1 MGKRLRKGKVR
12 DHKHK
17 REHRD
22 AEKGKKNTRKG
33 QCLYME
39 RDRIDQIIYKKA
51 TVTFVTIFSLLMIK
65 NRPEERLG

>member
-22 AEKGKKNTRKG
+22 AEKGKKTLEK
-33 QCLYME
+33 
-39 RDRIDQIIYKKA
+39 
-51 TVTFVTIFSLLMIK
+51 VTAFIWRETELI
-65 NRPEERLG
+65 R